1 MEKET
6 FVSQD
11 FLKKVKSIHPS
22 TKGSWGVM
30 NVHDMVEHMSDS
42 FRMASGKDLYTEIL
56 TPLENIPKLQAF
68 ILSDKLMRENTKNS
82 LMGETPAPH
91 RHEQIEDAYKELE
104 SEIHDFIQ
112 VFSQDKER
120 IIRNPFFGDLNYELW
135 IALLYKHGKHHLRQF
150 GIQEIDNS

>member
-56 TPLENIPKLQAF
+56 TPSENIPKLQAF

-104 SEIHDFIQ
+104 TEIHDFIQ
-112 VFSQDKER
+112 VFSQNKER

>member
-56 TPLENIPKLQAF
+56 TPSENIPKLQAF

-91 RHEQIEDAYKELE
+91 RHEQIEDALKELE